1 MGIRGL
7 LTAIVER
14 KEQCSETVDL
24 VQVAQERGG
33 IEILVDFY
41 SFEHLLV
48 RALWKTLAA
57 FKHNEFLRVLGAEYE
72 TMDAYMGK
80 IAKDLK
86 SLGISLVFYI
96 DGNKGASS
104 EETKQKMDTWKYRF
118 RSDCQKKR
126 EIIAVC
132 AGQGQF
138 ADLSEEAIIRPV
150 CLEIQIVKT
159 LRTAGCEV
167 IQMPAG
173 EADSLIAKHMRE
185 REKAFAV
192 LSNDSDF
199 CVFKDCCFIPNILF
213 DLGSDLGLTQPLV
226 LPRKPQ
232 RLLCGVV
239 SSKGVQRMLQVL
251 PLIYF
256 VKK

>member
-24 VQVAQERGG
+24 VQVAAERGG

-41 SFEHLLV
+41 SFEHMLV
-48 RALWKTLAA
+48 RSLWNTLAA
-57 FKHNEFLRVLGAEYE
+57 FKQNEFLRILGAEYE
-72 TMDAYMGK
+72 TMDAYVGK
-80 IAKDLK
+80 IAADLK

-104 EETKQKMDTWKYRF
+104 AETKQKMETWKYRF
-118 RSDCQKKR
+118 RSDCQRKR
-126 EIIAVC
+126 EIMAVC
-132 AGQGQF
+132 AGQGQV
-138 ADLSEEAIIRPV
+138 ADLSEEAIIRSV
-150 CLEIQIVKT
+150 CLEIQIIKT
-159 LRTAGCEV
+159 LRNAGCEV
-167 IQMPAG
+167 IQMPLG
-173 EADSLIAKHMRE
+173 EADSLIAKQMRE

-213 DLGSDLGLTQPLV
+213 DLGSDLGLGQPLA
-226 LPRKPQ
+226 LPQKPEQ
-232 RLLCGVV
+232 LLCGIV
-239 SSKGVQRMLQVL
+239 SSKGVQKMLQVDPWL
-251 PLIYF
+251 
-256 VKK
+256 